1 MEINK
6 KIGEIQ
12 MQLMQEQIEERKQLY
27 GQQIKIL
34 QQQIRSSGEYLSSD
48 STLSALITGAKKV
61 YIKNPDE
68 VNACL
73 KRIKV
78 EAMPEDELRRSVL
91 ELAHRLVADEVLVLP
106 AQVWNNH
113 RNGEEDKAHDYLS
126 RAIAIR
132 PDFDPSHAGL
142 GRIAWRKAD
151 RQTAVTHYEAALA
164 ATGDAYNQVNRAA
177 FPLARRAAVHG
188 GSPLGGAVVRLCC
201 GRRRTWQT
209 SACCISSCTTT
220 KRRSRTSRRPS
231 SSTPPTRERTTRRC
245 CRRHGMRRP

>member
-1 MEINK
+1 VYAVNLGVVLAEVDAWEMSEFMYETALSINPEIP
-6 KIGEIQ
+6 E
-12 MQLMQEQIEERKQLY
+12 
-27 GQQIKIL
+27 
-34 QQQIRSSGEYLSSD
+34 
-48 STLSALITGAKKV
+48 ALH
-61 YIKNPDE
+61 N
-68 VNACL
+68 
-73 KRIKV
+73 
-78 EAMPEDELRRSVL
+78 
-91 ELAHRLVADEVLVLP
+91 LAN
-106 AQVWNNH
+106 QFI

-142 GRIAWRKAD
+142 GRIAWRRAD

-177 FPLARRAAVHG
+177 FPPARRAAVHG

-245 CRRHGMRRP
+245 RRRHGMRQP

>member
-1 MEINK
+1 MNLGVVLAEVDAWEMSEFMYETALSINPEIP
-6 KIGEIQ
+6 E
-12 MQLMQEQIEERKQLY
+12 
-27 GQQIKIL
+27 
-34 QQQIRSSGEYLSSD
+34 
-48 STLSALITGAKKV
+48 ALH
-61 YIKNPDE
+61 N
-68 VNACL
+68 
-73 KRIKV
+73 
-78 EAMPEDELRRSVL
+78 
-91 ELAHRLVADEVLVLP
+91 LAN
-106 AQVWNNH
+106 QFI

-142 GRIAWRKAD
+142 GRLAWRKAD

-164 ATGDAYNQVNRAA
+164 ATGDAYNQVSGAA

-245 CRRHGMRRP
+245 RRRHGMRRP